1 MTASSHTDANDA
13 VVPEQKKP
21 AAHTAEVQ
29 ISISEVDKVFSTKKN
44 TTQALKNINLEI
56 TSGELVAFIGRSGC
70 GKSTLLRIMG
80 GLLPP
85 TAGNVFIGGR
95 PLWDGGTVDT
105 SVFERLGVV
114 FQEPNLF
121 PWFDV
126 LDNIA
131 LPLKLRGVAK
141 AERRERAAELA
152 ELVGLGSFTE
162 AYPREL
168 SGGMKQRVSIARA
181 LSRDPELLLMDEPF
195 GALDALTREKMN
207 LELQRI
213 VAATGAT
220 VVFVTHD
227 IAEAVFI
234 GDRVVQL
241 TPRPGRIESIT
252 EVEFARP
259 RHMDI
264 QTTPEF
270 GTRVRALRHALD
282 GEL

>member
-1 MTASSHTDANDA
+1 MIASSRTDAA
-13 VVPEQKKP
+13 VSEQTKQGDS
-21 AAHTAEVQ
+21 TAEVQ
-29 ISISEVDKVFSTKKN
+29 ISISEMDKAFSTKKH
-44 TTQALKNINLEI
+44 TTQALEDINLDI
-56 TSGELVAFIGRSGC
+56 TSGELVALIGRSGC
-70 GKSTLLRIMG
+70 GKSTLLRVMG

-85 TAGNVFIGGR
+85 TGGNVFIGGK
-95 PLWDGGTVDT
+95 PLWTGSTVDT
-105 SVFERLGVV
+105 SVIERLGVV

-131 LPLKLRGVAK
+131 LPLKLRGMVK

-152 ELVGLGSFTE
+152 ELVGLQDFTE

-168 SGGMKQRVSIARA
+168 SGGMKQRVAIARA

-195 GALDALTREKMN
+195 GALDAMTREKMN

-213 VAATGAT
+213 AAATGAT

-252 EVEFARP
+252 EIAFERP

-270 GTRVRALRHALD
+270 GTQVRTLRHALD